1 MLLVPSLSS
10 SSSSS
15 STSSPTNTSSSLT
28 SGGFEDSKMRL
39 SDDGLLGEA
48 NKTTS
53 TYLLVQQNTCP
64 NEATN
69 RDSTSSEDKTTSKFL
84 KGFLGLLKLLFE
96 KFTEILN
103 HFIETKLY
111 LNSFNNN
118 FSIIFSENNL
128 KSISKCN
135 KILR

>member
-53 TYLLVQQNTCP
+53 TYLLVQQQQNTCP

-84 KGFLGLLKLLFE
+84 KGFLGLLKLV
-96 KFTEILN
+96 LN
-103 HFIETKLY
+103 HFFETKLY

-118 FSIIFSENNL
+118 FFIIFSEN
-128 KSISKCN
+128 KF
-135 KILR
+135 